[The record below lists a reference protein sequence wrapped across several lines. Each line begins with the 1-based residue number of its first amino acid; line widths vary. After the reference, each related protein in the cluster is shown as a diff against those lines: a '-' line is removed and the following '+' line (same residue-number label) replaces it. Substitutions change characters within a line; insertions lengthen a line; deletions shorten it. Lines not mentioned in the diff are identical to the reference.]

1 MGGGIAVDLSSIS
14 RNRHDPPI
22 GVRDD
27 RSDRNVAAG
36 SGVDRAV
43 QRRAHPLG
51 EQSLPVSHHL
61 VARDHCALIPRR
73 SAIDVNCSS
82 G

>member
-1 MGGGIAVDLSSIS
+1 MGGGITVDLSSIS
-14 RNRHDPPI
+14 RHRHYPAI
-22 GVRDD
+22 GVRDKC
-27 RSDRNVAAG
+27 SDRNVAAG
-36 SGVDRAV
+36 GSVDRAV

-51 EQSLPVSHHL
+51 DQSLPVAHHL